1 MSIAM
6 RELGR
11 ATFVLC
17 LGGLVA
23 CAKGFSGEEEYQARG
38 AALSPSNF
46 ESADG
51 NLDSTGGSHTDWA
64 NVTGLT
70 SKSDLASGGD
80 DNAFG
85 QGSKEDSP
93 NVSVVRGSIP
103 PQKSDLTRFY
113 VAHENLNGE
122 FFLYLAWERTNE
134 LGSANMDFEF
144 NQATQTLSAASV
156 GAVTINRTAG
166 DLLVTY
172 DFGGS
177 GAPTL
182 GILRWL
188 TAGAG
193 NTKSQCFSA
202 NALPCWGN
210 RVDLSASGFA
220 DGAVNASTVTDSLG
234 GTPVDLGP
242 NRFGEAAINLSK
254 AGPNGTSIFP
264 PGQCVNFASAFL
276 KSRSSSSF
284 TAELKDFVAPAN
296 ANISNCG
303 GISIHKTDG
312 TNALAGAGFTLYS
325 GATPSG
331 TACTGGTTVGT
342 CVTNASG
349 DCNFGSNIPW
359 GTYCV
364 AETTT
369 PANYFTANAQSAT
382 ISPSSNAVTLEFVDV
397 KMPGALQITKT
408 GTNGAALAGAV
419 FTVKDKNDN
428 LVGTSYTTDANGHV
442 CVTGLNVG
450 DTYTV
455 TETAAPANYSI
466 DTTSKS
472 VSITAPAPDCSSG
485 SGAAQVGFTN
495 SPYSAISCNFT
506 SSAGANVTAAT
517 IQCTGDNGVSSFT
530 TKSMTN
536 LVPGTYNCT
545 FVITSPSP

>member
-1 MSIAM
+1 MGIQRMAVVVCF
-6 RELGR
+6 
-11 ATFVLC
+11 A
-17 LGGLVA
+17 GLVA
-23 CAKGFSGEEEYQARG
+23 CAKGFGGEEEFQTRG
-38 AALSPSNF
+38 AALSPSTF

-51 NLDSTGGSHTDWA
+51 NLEASGAPGHTDWDTA
-64 NVTGLT
+64 PARAV
-70 SKSDLASGGD
+70 KDDLASGGD

-85 QGSKEDSP
+85 QGSKEDSS
-93 NVSVVRGSIP
+93 NVSVVKGSIP

-144 NQATQTLSAASV
+144 NQATQTLSDASV

-166 DLLVTY
+166 DLLITY

-177 GAPTL
+177 GAPSL
-182 GILRWL
+182 GILRWI
-188 TAGAG
+188 TTG
-193 NTKSQCFSA
+193 NKSQCYSA
-202 NALPCWGN
+202 NSLPCWGDRQN
-210 RVDLSASGFA
+210 LSASGFA
-220 DGAVNASTVTDSLG
+220 DGAVNSVGIVDTNGSTDVN
-234 GTPVDLGP
+234 LGP

-276 KSRSSSSF
+276 KSRSSASF
-284 TAELKDFVAPAN
+284 TAELKDFIAPAN

-303 GISIHKTDG
+303 GIGIHKTDG

-325 GATPSG
+325 GATPN
-331 TACTGGTTVGT
+331 GTTCPGGSVVGT
-342 CVTNASG
+342 CITDANG
-349 DCNFGSNIPW
+349 DCSFGSTIPW

-369 PANYFTANAQSAT
+369 PPNYFTADAQAVTISAQSSSAT
-382 ISPSSNAVTLEFVDV
+382 LSFVDI

-408 GTNGAALAGAV
+408 GTNGSPLPGAV
-419 FTVKDKNDN
+419 FTVKDKNNN
-428 LVGTSYTTDANGHV
+428 LVGTSYVSDANGHV
-442 CVTGLNVG
+442 CVTGLTVG
-450 DTYTV
+450 ETYTV

-472 VSITAPAPDCSSG
+472 VPITQPASDCSPG

-506 SSAGANVTAAT
+506 SSAGANVSSAT

-545 FVITSPSP
+545 FVISSP